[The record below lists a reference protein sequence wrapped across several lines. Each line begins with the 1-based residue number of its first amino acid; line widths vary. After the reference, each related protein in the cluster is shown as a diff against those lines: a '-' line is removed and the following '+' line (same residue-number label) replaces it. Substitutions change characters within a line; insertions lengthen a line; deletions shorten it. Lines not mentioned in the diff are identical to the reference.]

1 MTAKELINKIK
12 DLNISS
18 HDIPIF
24 VDMKH
29 IKKVE
34 LIGSEN
40 GCAVLVTTYE
50 PLKVKQDEPIEM
62 ENRKGSHQGFVQP

>member
-62 ENRKGSHQGFVQP
+62 ENREGSRQGFVQP

>member
-1 MTAKELINKIK
+1 MTAKELINNIK

-50 PLKVKQDEPIEM
+50 PLKVKQDESIEM
-62 ENRKGSHQGFVQP
+62 ENRKGPHQGFVQP

>member
-12 DLNISS
+12 DLNITS

-24 VDMKH
+24 VDMKPV
-29 IKKVE
+29 KKVE
-34 LIGSEN
+34 LIGSER

-50 PLKVKQDEPIEM
+50 PLKVKQHEPIEM
-62 ENRKGSHQGFVQP
+62 ENRKGSH

>member
-12 DLNISS
+12 DLNITS

-34 LIGSEN
+34 LIGSEH

-50 PLKVKQDEPIEM
+50 PLKVKQYEHKQM
-62 ENRKGSHQGFVQP
+62 

>member
-12 DLNISS
+12 DLNITS

-50 PLKVKQDEPIEM
+50 PLKVKQHEPLEM

>member
-1 MTAKELINKIK
+1 MGNLAIKGNETHMTAKELINKIK

-50 PLKVKQDEPIEM
+50 PLKVKQHESTKM
-62 ENRKGSHQGFVQP
+62 